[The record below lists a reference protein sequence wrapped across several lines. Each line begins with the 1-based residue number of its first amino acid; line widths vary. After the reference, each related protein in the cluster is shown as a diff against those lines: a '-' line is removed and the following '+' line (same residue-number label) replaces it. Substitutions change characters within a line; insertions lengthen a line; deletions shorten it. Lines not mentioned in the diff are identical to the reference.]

1 MCFFQQSKLLGVFQ
15 GYNYLVGIM
24 PTHDKEQANARRRV
38 LYAQERDKNNKKQHH
53 LYRDSRMRVNMSSSN
68 SLVEPVDSASL
79 TSPIPNPSNNQLN
92 DAHQQ
97 FRKKMYQLVDML
109 SARFAKNVTLVL

>member
-1 MCFFQQSKLLGVFQ
+1 
-15 GYNYLVGIM
+15 M

-79 TSPIPNPSNNQLN
+79 PSPVPNPLNNQLN
-92 DAHQQ
+92 DAHQR
-97 FRKKMYQLVDML
+97 FHKKMDQLADMHVY
-109 SARFAKNVTLVL
+109 SIFKECYPDIVTKNFHEAYTCSRCILE